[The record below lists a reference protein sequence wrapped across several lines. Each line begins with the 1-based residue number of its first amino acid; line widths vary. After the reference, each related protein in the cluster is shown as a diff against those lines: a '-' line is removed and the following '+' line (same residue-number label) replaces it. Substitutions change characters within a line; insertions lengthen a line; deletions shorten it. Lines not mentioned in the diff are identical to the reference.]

1 MSSRGYKRY
10 STPFKGLAAPGGL
23 ARMRKAGRLA
33 ARRRPQVAPVVG
45 LVPVSRF
52 RSGSRRLKFGLKARG
67 ATTTVP
73 KKLEKQIRKVICK
86 DGELKGTSFESYYA
100 DIVANGANSWTR
112 ELNGSTVYSC
122 MAEIKDHIIL
132 GKSGSAASAQLQDAV
147 ASKKIVAGDSQL
159 KNREGGVIYPKRLD
173 LMFTVNFGSS
183 NTYFKCDWVKIRVW
197 VVQQKAN
204 TASTAV
210 PAFNMWMSES
220 AANEVSIPWSGKAL
234 DWFDP
239 RKKQG
244 ASGASQF
251 KVLKKIVYTVK
262 ADSTNKYVN
271 MPFSDTTPLFGAT
284 ADFTVHFKSIDLS
297 KAGAVKYTSDT
308 SGDPDTGN
316 VYLMIG
322 AWNSIHTNGRTN
334 TLPLLHCYSR
344 LMYVENKCD

>member
-67 ATTTVP
+67 PTTQVP

-100 DIVANGANSWTR
+100 DIVANGSNSWTR
-112 ELNGSTVYSC
+112 ELNGSSVYSC

-132 GKSGSAASAQLQDAV
+132 GKSGSAASALLQDAV
-147 ASKKIVAGDSQL
+147 ASKKVVAGDSQL

-173 LMFTVNFGSS
+173 LMFFVDFGSS
-183 NTYFKCDWVKIRVW
+183 STYFKCDWIKIRVW
-197 VVQQKAN
+197 VVQQKPN
-204 TASTAV
+204 TASSAV

-220 AANEVSIPWSGKAL
+220 AANEIAVNWSNKPL

-239 RKKQG
+239 RKKAG
-244 ASGASQF
+244 SAGASQF

-262 ADSTNKYVN
+262 ADSMTKFTNTPY
-271 MPFSDTTPLFGAT
+271 SDTTPLFGT
-284 ADFTVHFKSIDLS
+284 IADKIVAFKSINLS
-297 KAGAVKYTSDT
+297 KANAVKYTSDT
-308 SGDPDTGN
+308 SGDPDSGN
-316 VYLMIG
+316 VFLMIG
-322 AWNSIHTNGRTN
+322 AWNSIHSNGRTN
-334 TLPLLHCYSR
+334 ELPDLYAYSR